1 MVHGG
6 AKVED
11 TAARIKEKGG
21 NLVLIMF
28 IVELMI
34 GLRIGKARKIGSL
47 KFTLLLII
55 TGTLILYDGHDF
67 IITLNFIIGT
77 RIKRINRI
85 FSDLIS

>member
-28 IVELMI
+28 VVELMI
-34 GLRIGKARKIGSL
+34 GLRIGKAAGCWLLEARKIGSL

-67 IITLNFIIGT
+67 L
-77 RIKRINRI
+77 
-85 FSDLIS
+85 